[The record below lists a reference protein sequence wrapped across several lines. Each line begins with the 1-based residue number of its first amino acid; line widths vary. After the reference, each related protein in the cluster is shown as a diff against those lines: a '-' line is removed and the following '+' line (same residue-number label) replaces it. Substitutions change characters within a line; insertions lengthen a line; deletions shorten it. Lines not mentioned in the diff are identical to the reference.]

1 MGLKEVLVGAARAG
15 DSDGVG
21 GEGRPGPA
29 WGAVRRIAEELGIH
43 PEALRTWV
51 RQAEIDRGDRPG
63 TTTDEAR
70 RIKEPALEVRELRR
84 ANEILRKASAYLRP
98 GRSVS
103 AAGGHRLV
111 HR

>member
-21 GEGRPGPA
+21 GGGRPGPVQ
-29 WGAVRRIAEELGIH
+29 GAVRRIAEELGIH
-43 PEALRTWV
+43 PEVLRTRV

-70 RIKEPALEVRELRR
+70 RIKEPAAGARG
-84 ANEILRKASAYLRP
+84 P
-98 GRSVS
+98 G
-103 AAGGHRLV
+103 AGQ
-111 HR
+111 

>member
-1 MGLKEVLVGAARAG
+1 
-15 DSDGVG
+15 
-21 GEGRPGPA
+21 
-29 WGAVRRIAEELGIH
+29 H
-43 PEALRTWV
+43 PEALRARV
-51 RQAEIDRGDRPG
+51 GIDRGDRPG

-70 RIKEPALEVRELRR
+70 RIKELASGVRGPGRADEILRR
-84 ANEILRKASAYLRP
+84 ASACLRP